1 MTEPSPYEVTVDQGT
16 GMLRATL
23 SGFWDLPTAI
33 SYGERLEEAAGQLS
47 DLTARPRW
55 LIDLSGMEVQSG
67 EITEHMKGV
76 LTRLIAKYRPIV
88 ALARSRA
95 LVAVQSRRIANR
107 PDHRFFASL
116 EEAQACLADQHEA
129 AAAAATRID

>member
-1 MTEPSPYEVTVDQGT
+1 MTEPSPYEIVVDQGT

-23 SGFWDLPTAI
+23 HGFWDLPTAI
-33 SYGERLEEAAGQLS
+33 SYGERLGEAAGQLAA
-47 DLTARPRW
+47 LTARPRW
-55 LIDLSGMEVQSG
+55 LIDLSEMEVQSS
-67 EITEHMKGV
+67 EITEHMTGV
-76 LTRLIAKYRPIV
+76 LKSLIAKYRPIV

-116 EEAQACLADQHEA
+116 EEAQAWLAEQHEA
-129 AAAAATRID
+129 AADAATRID